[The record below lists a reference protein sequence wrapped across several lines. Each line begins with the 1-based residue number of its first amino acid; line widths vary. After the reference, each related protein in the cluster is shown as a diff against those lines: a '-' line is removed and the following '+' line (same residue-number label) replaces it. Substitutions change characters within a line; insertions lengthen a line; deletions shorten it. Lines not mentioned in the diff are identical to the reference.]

1 MLKYEHILKLD
12 KQQMFK
18 SKSSKKKLLLLD
30 GNMWYKSSTYFCKNA
45 YLGQTS
51 NLLVMLNYFFQHIFS
66 IFLDKSCTK

>member
-1 MLKYEHILKLD
+1 MFKYEHILKLN

>member
-30 GNMWYKSSTYFCKNA
+30 ENMWDKSSTYFCKNP

-51 NLLVMLNYFFQHIFS
+51 NLLVMLNYFF
-66 IFLDKSCTK
+66 